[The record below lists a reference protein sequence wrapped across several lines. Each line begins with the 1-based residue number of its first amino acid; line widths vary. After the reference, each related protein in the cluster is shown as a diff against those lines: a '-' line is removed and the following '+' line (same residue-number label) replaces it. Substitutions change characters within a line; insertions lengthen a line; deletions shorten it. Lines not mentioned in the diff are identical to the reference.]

1 MADLTTKDKLDEVDP
16 NDFWAMLRRAGGIGT
31 LLESMVNPTEVTR
44 TGLASNATQVHNI
57 PGIIQTVSV
66 GGVART
72 IVDSTVTAGA
82 TTVSIEYTAG
92 VATLTFSAVQT
103 GYTAV
108 TVGSQTTANAGIAVV
123 VNPQ

>member
-1 MADLTTKDKLDEVDP
+1 MADLTTKDKLDQVDP
-16 NDFWAMLRRAGGIGT
+16 NDFFAMLRRAGGIGT
-31 LLESMVNPTEVTR
+31 LLESFANPTEVTR
-44 TGLASNATQVHNI
+44 TGLVSGVAHVHNV

-72 IVDSTVTAGA
+72 IVDSTVTSGA

-92 VATLTFSAVQT
+92 VATLTFSGAQT

-108 TVGSQTTANAGIAVV
+108 TLQTLTTANAGIAVV